1 MKRNKPVRLPLF
13 EPPARWSELPFDTQ
27 QKVVEQVA
35 LLCVQLQ
42 QAHSQVNT
50 LTSADACQETD
61 TTQET
66 NHDS

>member
-1 MKRNKPVRLPLF
+1 MKRNKPVHLPLF
-13 EPPARWSELPFDTQ
+13 EPPARWSELPLDTQ

-42 QAHSQVNT
+42 QAHSRVNT

-66 NHDS
+66 HHDS